1 MQHLQRFFK
10 LTEPVDRT
18 IINYQNP
25 AHTHFLYAEPG
36 TPGVFVYAA
45 VDAEF
50 KTAKNMRRCV
60 KRLKKTYNITWF
72 DRGLSNYF
80 PTDTQIF
87 HYAVLFMEYGR
98 VLITI
103 NPERVELL

>member
-1 MQHLQRFFK
+1 
-10 LTEPVDRT
+10 
-18 IINYQNP
+18 
-25 AHTHFLYAEPG
+25 
-36 TPGVFVYAA
+36 
-45 VDAEF
+45 
-50 KTAKNMRRCV
+50 MRRCV